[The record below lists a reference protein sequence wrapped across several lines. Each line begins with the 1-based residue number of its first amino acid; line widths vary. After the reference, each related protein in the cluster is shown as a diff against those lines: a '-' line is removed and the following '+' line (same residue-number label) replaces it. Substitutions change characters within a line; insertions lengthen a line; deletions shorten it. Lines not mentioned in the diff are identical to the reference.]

1 MSDARSSGPFAWET
15 LLRDESELVRRARVP
30 GGWLVSHL
38 LRTDPPLPAS
48 LAFVPDAGHKWSTA
62 MTSAPEAFA
71 DTPTDTVETGH
82 ETLSDELSEASK
94 DVVATG
100 AAGVVTTQAELDCF
114 NVIKEIVEAARPE
127 AHLGFLDTP
136 TYFGIYIGGPSRWI
150 ARLVVTPRSSWLA
163 LNLSEDEAED
173 DTLSGQVPL
182 PGNWASQVRFGLTRA
197 EDLRPL
203 APLILKAVAKVL

>member
-1 MSDARSSGPFAWET
+1 MSNPKPTGTFAWET
-15 LLRDESELVRRARVP
+15 LLRDESELVRRAPVP

-38 LRTDPPLPAS
+38 LRTDPPLPAT
-48 LAFVPDAGHKWSTA
+48 LAYVPDADHAWDAEGAASHA
-62 MTSAPEAFA
+62 AFT
-71 DTPTDTVETGH
+71 DSPTDTVDTG

-114 NVIKEIVEAARPE
+114 NVVKEIVEAERP
-127 AHLGFLDTP
+127 AAQLGFLDTP
-136 TYFGIYIGGPSRWI
+136 TYFGIYVGGPSRWI

-163 LNLSEDEAED
+163 LNLTEQEAED
-173 DTLSGQVPL
+173 GTLADQEPL
-182 PGNWASQVRFGLTRA
+182 PGNWASSVRFALSRA

-203 APLILKAVAKVL
+203 APLLLKAVDKVL